1 MCDYGG
7 TSIKRTPLGNILLAA
22 LIIEVV
28 FLDRFR
34 LPAMYTQCMS
44 YLLLQM
50 NLGALLT
57 ASLAHTSFEKTVTT
71 AIGFTIVQNNAI
83 SAIMLLILGVHGL
96 SVLGGYFPLLKRIGG
111 LERLVIQSRE
121 DWWLLLRGCFTLKS
135 L

>member
-28 FLDRFR
+28 FLDRF

-44 YLLLQM
+44 YFLLQM

-57 ASLAHTSFEKTVTT
+57 ASLA
-71 AIGFTIVQNNAI
+71 
-83 SAIMLLILGVHGL
+83 LIQA
-96 SVLGGYFPLLKRIGG
+96 LKR
-111 LERLVIQSRE
+111 L
-121 DWWLLLRGCFTLKS
+121 
-135 L
+135 